1 MNYAQ
6 ILLLAD
12 SFVKRGD
19 FASALNLYTDAQ
31 RHLLFKSMLPISD
44 SQVQEMQQKR
54 FMCFR
59 LRSLLPSEQDV

>member
-6 ILLLAD
+6 TLLLAD
-12 SFVKRGD
+12 SFVKRGG

-31 RHLLFKSMLPISD
+31 RYLLFKSMLPIVD
-44 SQVQEMQQKR
+44 RQVQEMQQKR

-59 LRSLLPSEQDV
+59 LRSLLPSEKEA